1 MVDYGKID
9 SFFNG
14 EHLLEEKNS
23 RRLSLKARLIRGAK
37 LVMPS
42 TAAVLIALIMLYPS
56 LKKDDVIADL
66 DVTLPKKGELEK
78 LHIEKTEFAVTD
90 KNNQVSRIKADQ
102 VDETSAGSKVMQ
114 IINPQG
120 TIPAGGNDKP
130 VNISSKVGYYD
141 QKNNILKLEK
151 NVKAVYAD
159 GTTAETQV
167 VKYDFGKSIGSGP
180 QKIYAYGDWGKLWS
194 EQFTYNHETQ
204 VLTLIG
210 KSKVTD
216 AKNTLF
222 ADGQIRYYRTDNK
235 VEADKNV
242 KIETPQN
249 VITSDKMRAFI
260 KQVKNLEFEKTEA
273 WGNVKLNAEN
283 NTMYADKAV
292 VFFKNGAVS
301 KAEAYNK
308 VKIIEDDNT
317 MYADKVFVFFKDGG
331 AQNIEKIEAFNNVKV
346 VTPDGVAK
354 GDYGLYQPHKNEVE
368 LRHNVAIMQNGS
380 VIYGDRAV
388 TDLKTSVSRV
398 LSDTQNKRVSGV
410 ISGAAIKGEKDEK
423 K

>member
-14 EHLLEEKNS
+14 EHPFEEKNS
-23 RRLSLKARLIRGAK
+23 RRLSLKAKLLRGAK
-37 LVMPS
+37 LIMPS

-56 LKKDDVIADL
+56 LKKDEVVANL

-78 LHIEKTEFAVTD
+78 LHIEKTEFSITD
-90 KNNQVSRIKADQ
+90 KKNQVSRITADQ

-130 VNISSKVGYYD
+130 VNVSSKVGYYD

-167 VKYDFGKSIGSGP
+167 VKYDFKQSLGTGP

-216 AKNTLF
+216 EKNALF
-222 ADGQIRYYRTDNK
+222 ADGQVHYYRAENK
-235 VEADKNV
+235 AEADKNV

-260 KQVKNLEFEKTEA
+260 KQSKNLEFEKTEA
-273 WGNVKLNAEN
+273 WGNVKLTAEK
-283 NTMYADKAV
+283 NTMYADRAV

-301 KAEAYNK
+301 KAEAYNNVK
-308 VKIIEDDNT
+308 VIEGDNT
-317 MYADKVFVFFKDGG
+317 MHADKVLVFFKDNG
-331 AQNIEKIEAFNNVKV
+331 AQDIEKIEAFNNVKV

-368 LRHNVAIMQNGS
+368 LRHNVAITQNGS

-398 LSDTQNKRVSGV
+398 LSDTHNKRVSGV
-410 ISGAAIKGEKDEK
+410 ITGAAIKGEKNEK

>member
-14 EHLLEEKNS
+14 EHPFEEKNS
-23 RRLSLKARLIRGAK
+23 RRLSLKAKLIRGAK
-37 LVMPS
+37 LIMPS

-56 LKKDDVIADL
+56 LKKDEVVANL

-90 KNNQVSRIKADQ
+90 KNNRVSRIQADQ
-102 VDETSAGSKVMQ
+102 VDETSAGSKVMK

-130 VNISSKVGYYD
+130 VAVSSLVGYYD
-141 QKNNILKLEK
+141 QNNNTLQLEQ

-159 GTTAETQV
+159 GTTAETQE
-167 VKYDFGKSIGSGP
+167 VKYDFNKSLGNGS
-180 QKIYAYGDWGKLWS
+180 KKLYAYGVWGKLWA
-194 EQFTYNHETQ
+194 EQFTYNHNAQ
-204 VLTLIG
+204 ILTLIG

-216 AKNTLF
+216 NENTLF
-222 ADGQIRYYRTDNK
+222 ADGQIRYYRAENK
-235 VEADKNV
+235 AEADKNV

-260 KQVKNLEFEKTEA
+260 KQTKNLEFEKAEA
-273 WGNVKLNAEN
+273 WGNVKLSAEK
-283 NTMYADKAV
+283 NTMLADKV
-292 VFFKNGAVS
+292 ITFFTNGAVS
-301 KAEAYNK
+301 KAEAYNH
-308 VKIIEDDNT
+308 VKIIDGDNT
-317 MYADKVFVFFKDGG
+317 MLADKVFVFFKTDG
-331 AQNIEKIEAFNNVKV
+331 AQDIEKIEAYDNVKV
-346 VTPDGVAK
+346 ITPDGVAK
-354 GDYGLYQPHKNEVE
+354 GDYGLYQPYKNEVE
-368 LRHNVAIMQNGS
+368 LRHNVVITQNGS

-398 LSDTQNKRVSGV
+398 LSDTHNKRVSGV
-410 ISGAAIKGEKDEK
+410 ITGAAIKGEKNEK